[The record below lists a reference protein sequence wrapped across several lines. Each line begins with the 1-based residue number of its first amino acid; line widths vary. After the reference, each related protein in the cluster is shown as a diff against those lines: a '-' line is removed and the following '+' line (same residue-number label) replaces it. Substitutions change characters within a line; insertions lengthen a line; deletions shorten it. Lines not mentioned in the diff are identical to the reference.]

1 VTTTFF
7 LLRHAAHDNV
17 GGYLAG
23 RMPGVW
29 LGSDG
34 RAQAERL
41 ASRMQRETLV
51 AVYASPRERAQETAA
66 IVAAAQGIHRVVMAP
81 ELDEVDFGEAWEGKD
96 FATLNHDSAWRRW
109 NSVRSLARTPAGE
122 RMIDVQARA
131 MNLVERLSG
140 QHAGAAVALV
150 SHSEVIKAIVNHVL
164 GLPIDAW
171 PRFEIGPASISAV
184 VIGDWGAK
192 LLTLNEVTP

>member
-1 VTTTFF
+1 MTTTFF
-7 LLRHAAHDNV
+7 VLRHAAHDNV
-17 GGYLAG
+17 GGFLAG

-29 LGSDG
+29 LGPDG

-41 ASRMQRETLV
+41 ATRMQRETLA
-51 AVYASPRERAQETAA
+51 AVHASPRERTQETAA
-66 IVAAAQGIHRVVMAP
+66 LVAAAQGIRRVVAEP
-81 ELDEVDFGEAWEGKD
+81 ELDEVDFGDTWEGKD
-96 FATLNHDSAWRRW
+96 FATLNQDAAWRRW
-109 NSVRSLARTPAGE
+109 NSTRSLARTPAGE

-131 MNLVERLSG
+131 LNLVERLCAR
-140 QHAGAAVALV
+140 HPGAAVALV
-150 SHSEVIKAIVNHVL
+150 THSEVIKAIVSHVL

-171 PRFEIGPASISAV
+171 ARFEIGPASITTM

>member
-1 VTTTFF
+1 MTTTFF
-7 LLRHAAHDNV
+7 VLRHAAHDNV
-17 GGYLAG
+17 GGFLAG

-29 LGSDG
+29 LGPDG

-41 ASRMQRETLV
+41 ATRMQRETLV
-51 AVYASPRERAQETAA
+51 AVHASPRERTQETAA
-66 IVAAAQGIHRVVMAP
+66 LVAAAQGIRRVVAEP
-81 ELDEVDFGEAWEGKD
+81 ELDEVDFGDTWEGKD
-96 FATLNHDSAWRRW
+96 FATLNQDAAWRRW
-109 NSVRSLARTPAGE
+109 NSTRSLARTPAGE

-131 MNLVERLSG
+131 LNLVERLCAR
-140 QHAGAAVALV
+140 HPGAAVALV
-150 SHSEVIKAIVNHVL
+150 THSEVIKAIVSHVL

-171 PRFEIGPASISAV
+171 ARFEIGPASITTM

>member
-1 VTTTFF
+1 MTTTFF

-17 GGYLAG
+17 GGFLAG
-23 RMPGVW
+23 RTPGIR
-29 LGSDG
+29 LGAAG

-51 AVYASPRERAQETAA
+51 AVYASRRERAQETAA
-66 IVAAAQGIHRVVMAP
+66 IVAAAQGINRVVMEP

-96 FATLNHDSAWRRW
+96 FVALNQDAAWRRW

-140 QHAGAAVALV
+140 QHAGNAVALV
-150 SHSEVIKAIVNHVL
+150 SHSEVIKAIVSHVL

-184 VIGDWGAK
+184 VVGDWGAK